1 METAFVIY
9 QILSSIRY
17 CHKMRIIH
25 RDIKPENIMII
36 RREANGFLIDFGT
49 AKIFSEGNMQ
59 KGLVGSTYYIAPE
72 VIKGNYDEACDIWSI
87 GVIMYIMLTGN
98 PPFYGDDDNSILLHV
113 TSGKYDTTSISF
125 KIYQTMPKI

>member
-9 QILSSIRY
+9 QILSAIRY

-36 RREANGFLIDFGT
+36 RREANGFLQVKLIDFGT
-49 AKIFSEGNMQ
+49 AKFFSEGNMQ

-72 VIKGNYDEACDIWSI
+72 VI
-87 GVIMYIMLTGN
+87 
-98 PPFYGDDDNSILLHV
+98 
-113 TSGKYDTTSISF
+113 
-125 KIYQTMPKI
+125 